1 MKKYIQI
8 KGITLVSLIITVII
22 LLILAGVGI
31 GLFGGDGLIQK
42 ARVAREQTEIEEEKE
57 IVETSVV
64 EAVSINRYGNIEKS
78 ELEVYIQKNAN
89 ERPTEVIEDVGFLY
103 AHFKDTDR
111 YYKVEDDGDVSNPI
125 EKESDAYAGDITKG
139 GKCDGTE
146 ENPYEINC
154 IEDLIAFS
162 MSTNINNETYSGKYI
177 VLKRDLNFNSIFSYN
192 DYRTSEYDEY
202 LEGDGTVELK
212 TQLANN
218 GFKTIACI
226 SSGYRYFKGT
236 FDGQRHRILGLYEKN
251 NNRGLFGDV
260 SNATIKNLYVEG
272 RIESEISAGGIIDSA
287 YNSYIYNCIS
297 NITLSGQTVGGIA
310 GISTSSYFINCA
322 NIGDISGKWQAGV
335 GGIIGVSNGNNY
347 IYNSYNVGNLIMT
360 SGNSYCGA
368 GGIAG
373 CIIADNITM
382 ENCYNI
388 GSLDSSL
395 YKGGIIGSS
404 NTTTTITINNCY
416 YIDNVTT
423 GVGNSEGGTRITLA
437 QAKNTEKI
445 DEKYIIE
452 LLNSYVST
460 NINVTE
466 RNVQLKSWKLG
477 EDGYPTFE

>member
-42 ARVAREQTEIEEEKE
+42 ARVAREQTEIEDEKE

-89 ERPTEVIEDVGFLY
+89 ERPTEVIEDVGILY

-125 EKESDAYAGDITKG
+125 EKESDEYAGDITKG

-162 MSTNINNETYSGKYI
+162 MSININNKTYSGKYI

-192 DYRTSEYDEY
+192 DYRTTEYDEY

-218 GFKTIACI
+218 GFKTIAYI
-226 SSGYRYFKGT
+226 SSGYRYFRGT

-260 SNATIKNLYVEG
+260 KNATIKNLYVEG
-272 RIESEISAGGIIDSA
+272 RIESELHAGGIMFCA
-287 YNSYIYNCIS
+287 TNSYIYNCIS
-297 NITLSGQTVGGIA
+297 NITLSGQSAGGIA
-310 GISTSSYFINCA
+310 GRSDLSYFINCA
-322 NIGDISGKWQAGV
+322 NIGDVSGKWQSGV
-335 GGIIGVSNGNNY
+335 GGIIGEASNSY
-347 IYNSYNVGNLIMT
+347 IYNSYNLGNLTMNG
-360 SGNSYCGA
+360 GNSYCGA
-368 GGIAG
+368 GGIVGYANG
-373 CIIADNITM
+373 DNITI
-382 ENCYNI
+382 ENCYNV
-388 GSLDSSL
+388 GNLESSR

-404 NTTTTITINNCY
+404 NTTITINNCY

-423 GVGNSEGGTRITLA
+423 GVGNSEGGTSITLA
-437 QAKNTEKI
+437 QAKNSEKI

-466 RNVQLKSWKLG
+466 KNVELKSWKLG